1 MGSITPPDYPTL
13 FFFEAGE
20 WWDYAMLL
28 VVIAALAFTA
38 WLALHGPLGGWSH
51 APHQPL
57 AHRLRTALA
66 RDDRAQLG
74 EHRVHRRV
82 HDAPAKPLR

>member
-28 VVIAALAFTA
+28 VVVAALAFTA
-38 WLALHGPLGGWSH
+38 WLAQRNMWVVLAVFVIIPVALTIFWRWRGPCAWS
-51 APHQPL
+51 
-57 AHRLRTALA
+57 RFKSSRGCGTTA
-66 RDDRAQLG
+66 G
-74 EHRVHRRV
+74 TC
-82 HDAPAKPLR
+82 

>member
-13 FFFEAGE
+13 FCFEAGE

-38 WLALHGPLGGWSH
+38 RERIKNII
-51 APHQPL
+51 Q
-57 AHRLRTALA
+57 
-66 RDDRAQLG
+66 
-74 EHRVHRRV
+74 
-82 HDAPAKPLR
+82 